1 MRTEINMSP
10 TARPFWGWSG
20 LLLVLLVILPA
31 GLSAADKVPKR
42 HALVYMSD
50 GTEYEGILQLTPGID
65 LKLTKLPGE
74 GDEKTGTVDLDDI
87 RAKQRVFTFNFD
99 VVKEMTFSPLN
110 EEYLQKFK
118 ILNISNKNVGEAKKV
133 RFGRPYPVLKP
144 KCEVLFNS
152 GEIATGVLGT
162 RSVFLRVIDPDTGF
176 TLETKKFV
184 IRSKY
189 SGEPGQP
196 LDDLVHVKR
205 IKMLDEG
212 AEFAR
217 NMVVDFRSFKIASA
231 DAESGIR
238 AITQDT
244 LSRVLV
250 KNGADG
256 KPRIHSTLGENVF
269 LAAQVDGRWLAGW
282 PAEGTKRTD
291 LFKSVETEFLKV
303 QDYYTEKKLLG
314 IISEDRDRKITA
326 LVRLRRDIP
335 DPEFALA
342 WAKGTAWG
350 PNSPHFEMDANGELM
365 EFYRLSIW
373 RFVRDSESGK
383 MTLIDRG
390 TFVRTRIKL
399 EEDTPEMGIAPDL
412 WPVVMKD
419 GKLVVGSK

>member
-1 MRTEINMSP
+1 MKTEINMGP
-10 TARPFWGWSG
+10 TARHSLRWFG
-20 LLLVLLVILPA
+20 LLLALLVISPA
-31 GLSAADKVPKR
+31 GLSAEDKVPKR
-42 HALVYMSD
+42 HAVVFMSD
-50 GTEYEGILQLTPGID
+50 GTEYEGVLQLTPGID
-65 LKLTKLPGE
+65 IKMTKLQGG

-118 ILNISNKNVGEAKKV
+118 ILNISNKDAKVEKV
-133 RFGRPYPVLKP
+133 RFGRSYPVLKP
-144 KCEVLFNS
+144 KCKVLFNS
-152 GEIATGVLGT
+152 GETATGVVGT
-162 RSVFLRVIDPDTGF
+162 RTVLLKIIDPDTGF
-176 TLETKKFV
+176 ALETKKFV
-184 IRSKY
+184 VRSKY
-189 SGEPGQP
+189 SGEPGQS
-196 LDDLVHVKR
+196 LDDLVHVQR

-212 AEFAR
+212 AAFAR
-217 NMVVDFRSFKIASA
+217 NMKVDFRSFEVASA

-238 AITQDT
+238 AMTQDT
-244 LSRVLV
+244 LSRVVV
-250 KNGADG
+250 KNDADG
-256 KPRIHSTLGENVF
+256 KPRVHSSLGENVF
-269 LAAQVDGRWLAGW
+269 LAAQVDGRWVAGW
-282 PAEGTKRTD
+282 PAEGTVRTD

-350 PNSPHFEMDANGELM
+350 PNSRNFEMDENGELM

-373 RFVRDSESGK
+373 RFVRDNESGK

-390 TFVRTRIKL
+390 TFIRTRIKL

-419 GKLVVGSK
+419 DKLIVGGK